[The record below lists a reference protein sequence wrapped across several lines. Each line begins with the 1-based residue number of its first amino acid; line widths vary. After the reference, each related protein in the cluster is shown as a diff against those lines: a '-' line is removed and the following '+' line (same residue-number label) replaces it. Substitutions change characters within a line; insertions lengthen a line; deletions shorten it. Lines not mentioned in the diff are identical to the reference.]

1 MFKAF
6 LDKTESNQLVEGI
19 KLTPNHEYDGEK
31 LANKLMVNDGSYYL
45 DPMAEIAANYAE
57 DSFLPKENWRLLS
70 LTESKILISN
80 KSQHNIGNSISVI
93 KIPHIMLEGL
103 KKTLVVDY
111 SVLTDKKQVSCKI
124 SQKDIY
130 GEKVDAVIRYIE
142 AHTNTSYESIQ
153 SLGIQASVPGLITTT
168 KDLTQYLPQTPYVG
182 IHLDSW
188 EKQPLKRRHSSRN
201 RLCINIGEET
211 RYFLF
216 INLSILQIFHMLEL
230 KDPEDIPQYYRGTAL
245 PNLFLK
251 KYPNYPICKL
261 SLEPNEAYIA
271 PTENMLHDATSV
283 GKTVPDVSLTFLGK
297 FSL

>member
-1 MFKAF
+1 MLMDK
-6 LDKTESNQLVEGI
+6 LDCNQLVEGI
-19 KLTPNHEYDGEK
+19 NLILSHEYDSK
-31 LANKLMVNDGSYYL
+31 ILANKLMINGGNYCL
-45 DPMAEIAANYAE
+45 DPLAEIDTNYTD
-57 DSFLPKENWRLLS
+57 DSFVPKDNWRLLS
-70 LTESKILISN
+70 STELHILTSDE
-80 KSQHNIGNSISVI
+80 SQHSIGNSISII
-93 KIPHIMLEGL
+93 KIPSAILEIL
-103 KKTLVVDY
+103 KQTLILDY
-111 SVLTDKKQVSCKI
+111 SIISNNKEVSCEI
-124 SQKDIY
+124 SQQDIY
-130 GEKVDAVIRYIE
+130 EEEIDTIIRYIE
-142 AHTNTSYESIQ
+142 SHVNTSYESIQ
-153 SLGIQASVPGLITTT
+153 SLGIQASYPGLITTT
-168 KDLTQYLPQTPYVG
+168 RDFTKYLPQTPYVG

-230 KDPEDIPQYYRGTAL
+230 KDPEDIPQYYRGAAL
-245 PNLFLK
+245 PTLFLR

-271 PTENMLHDATSV
+271 PTENMLHDATSI